1 MKRLL
6 LLLLCAAL
14 LLSGCALLGSPAD
27 PTDPKPT
34 DATKST
40 APIDPTDGAPA
51 PTTASDP
58 TDEATEPT
66 DNSAELFDPEQET
79 CIVDGQVRVMGKMLF
94 TPLMGMTAGKYNEY
108 LGHGGGVRLY
118 NAQGTMYGNAVRF
131 LNMKGKAIF
140 EEGKLVGMG
149 PIDNHAGFVSD
160 FVSVESGAPCIVA
173 EYSVD
178 VYNEE
183 EQLYVGAHKY
193 WYALWAV
200 EGKEPVYGILLD
212 QDGYTMDDLI
222 ELAKSVTFTEDAFVD
237 EYK

>member
-1 MKRLL
+1 MKRLIVL
-6 LLLLCAAL
+6 LMCVVL
-14 LLSGCALLGSPAD
+14 LLSGCAGGGVSQKETE
-27 PTDPKPT
+27 PTQTETQNTTEPT
-34 DATKST
+34 Q
-40 APIDPTDGAPA
+40 
-51 PTTASDP
+51 TTTGASDP
-58 TDEATEPT
+58 TVDATEPT
-66 DNSAELFDPEQET
+66 NDSADLVDPEQET
-79 CIVDGQVRVMGKMLF
+79 IVLDGKVRVMGKMLF
-94 TPLMGMTAGKYNEY
+94 TPLPGMTAGRYNEY

-118 NAQGTMYGNAVRF
+118 NAQGTMYGNAVRHI
-131 LNMKGKAIF
+131 NTQVIF

-173 EYSVD
+173 EYAVD

-183 EQLYVGAHKY
+183 EMLYVGVHKY

-200 EGKEPVYGILLD
+200 EGKEPVYGIWLD